1 MRALVCKKLGDP
13 LTIEA
18 DQSPLELVHDRPIPS
33 VREREVKIQVVAA
46 SLNFADALQVQ
57 GQYQDKPPLPFIPGS
72 EVSGLVAE
80 VGSKVRSI
88 KKGDHVCAVTRG
100 GAFAEEVVVP
110 EGAVLKLPVGVDLVT
125 AAGLP
130 VAFGT
135 SHVALKERAN
145 LQPGQTVL
153 VLGAAGGV
161 GIAAVQICKAMGAKV
176 VAVCRGSSKAEALR
190 RLGADAVIDTSQQPD
205 TPLRNLIKKEAPKG
219 IDVIYDPVGGTSFQE
234 ALKVAKWG
242 AQILIIGFASGSIP
256 KVAANIALVKNLTL
270 HGVFWGSYMQ
280 HNPIVLQ
287 KSLQELVSWWA
298 EKKISIPVSHRFPLE
313 EYREAFK
320 TLMHREAVGKVLIL
334 LGSGASRM

>member
-1 MRALVCKKLGDP
+1 MRALVCSKLGDP
-13 LTIEA
+13 LATEIGKN
-18 DQSPLELVHDRPIPS
+18 PLDIVQNHPKPELRDRD
-33 VREREVKIQVVAA
+33 VRIQIVAA

-72 EVSGLVAE
+72 EVSGIVTE
-80 VGSKVRSI
+80 VGSKVRSV
-88 KKGDHVCAVTRG
+88 KSGQQVCAVTRG

-110 EGAVLKLPVGVDLVT
+110 EGAVLKLPQGVDLVT

-161 GIAAVQICKAMGAKV
+161 GIAAVQISKAMGAKV
-176 VAVCRGSSKAEALR
+176 VAVCRGSSKAEALK
-190 RLGADAVIDTSQQPD
+190 RLGADAVIDTSQHPD
-205 TPLRNLIKKEAPKG
+205 TPLRALIKKEAPKG
-219 IDVIYDPVGGTSFQE
+219 IDVVYDPVGGSAFQE

-242 AQILIIGFASGSIP
+242 AQILIIGFASGTIP

-280 HNPIVLQ
+280 HKPSVLQ

-298 EKKISIPVSHRFPLE
+298 EGKISIPVSHRFPLE
-313 EYREAFK
+313 QFKEAFK
-320 TLMHREAVGKVLIL
+320 TLMHREAVGKVLLL
-334 LGSGASRM
+334 LGSSTSRL